1 MGIDNSIFKEKK
13 VSKILLRFAIPSIIS
28 LLVVELYNMV
38 DTVFVGRYVG
48 VNAIAALT
56 VSFPVQ
62 RFLTSLGML
71 ISIGASTFVA
81 RSLGSGNMKEVK
93 DIIVNT
99 FVLTIVTFLMVC
111 LGIFVFKNSL
121 ITALGA
127 SSNVYPLA
135 DKYISIIL
143 IGGLFQCVSM
153 VACYVMTALGNTKI
167 ALYSNFIGAIFNI
180 LIDYLLV
187 ARFGF
192 GVEGAAIATA
202 VSQFIAFA
210 YTAYYFNKV
219 RVKFNIR
226 FTVMNI
232 YKSFNKGLLAEIVAI
247 GFSTFVIEISDAVV
261 AVILNKLLISSGGD
275 TAIIIVG
282 VITKVSMFIFV
293 TIIGISAAM
302 QPIVAYN
309 YGAGNYKKMRETLK
323 VTIKAVTITSLVFGS
338 FLMIFATPI
347 IGFFV
352 KDASILHSAV
362 VAFRISI
369 AVHPVIGIYY
379 ICIYYYQAIEE
390 SKKSFLLSIYRQLVL
405 FIPLAIL
412 FVHMFGTV
420 GAWIAYPVSDMIS
433 FVTSIYF
440 IKKDMA
446 QEESKVPAFKPSKPI
461 QQNYAYSKSV

>member
-1 MGIDNSIFKEKK
+1 
-13 VSKILLRFAIPSIIS
+13 
-28 LLVVELYNMV
+28 
-38 DTVFVGRYVG
+38 
-48 VNAIAALT
+48 
-56 VSFPVQ
+56 
-62 RFLTSLGML
+62 ML

-93 DIIVNT
+93 DIIVNA
-99 FVLTIVTFLMVC
+99 FVLTVVTFLCVC
-111 LGIFVFKNSL
+111 LGIFIFKNSL

-127 SSNVYPLA
+127 SSVVYPLA

-143 IGGLFQCVSM
+143 IGSFFQCLSM
-153 VACYVMTALGNTKI
+153 VACYTMTSIGDTKI

-180 LIDYLLV
+180 IIDYLLV
-187 ARFGF
+187 AVLGF
-192 GVEGAAIATA
+192 GVEGAAIATTI
-202 VSQFIAFA
+202 SQVIAFA
-210 YTAYYFNKV
+210 YTLYHFNKI
-219 RVKFNIR
+219 RTKFSIKFTMKNI
-226 FTVMNI
+226 F
-232 YKSFNKGLLAEIVAI
+232 KSFNKNLLAEIIAI

-261 AVILNKLLISSGGD
+261 SVILNKLLVASGGD

-309 YGAGNYKKMRETLK
+309 YGAGNYKKVRETLK
-323 VTIKAVTITSLVFGS
+323 VTIKAVTITSLGFGS
-338 FLMIFATPI
+338 LLMIFATPI

-362 VAFRISI
+362 IAFRISI

-390 SKKSFLLSIYRQLVL
+390 SKKSFLFSIYRQLVL

-420 GAWIAYPVSDMIS
+420 GAWIAYPVSDIIS
-433 FVTSIYF
+433 FVTSVYF

-446 QEESKVPAFKPSKPI
+446 QKDSKVPAFKLSKKI
-461 QQNYAYSKSV
+461 MHIVKVLANEKNGVSK